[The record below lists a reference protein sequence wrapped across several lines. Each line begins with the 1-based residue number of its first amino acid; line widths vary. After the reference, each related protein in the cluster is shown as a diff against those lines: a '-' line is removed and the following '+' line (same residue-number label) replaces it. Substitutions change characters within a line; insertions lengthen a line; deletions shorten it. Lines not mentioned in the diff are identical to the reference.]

1 MNYYL
6 LSLLI
11 LLLGFIFYC
20 HIYVFLKQS
29 NNYEILQVS
38 NPNIDILEKA
48 FLDKLPIVITDVV
61 DQWDAFNEID
71 FEYLKVQ
78 PDLCKD
84 KVAIKLLDKYSKN
97 LLLPFKISHWYSNN
111 INKIVENEF
120 TKLKK
125 VDGHRHLI
133 VQMEGKMRY
142 ILFYPNQ
149 SKNLHNIKSNNTVDF
164 WNWSNL
170 SQEEK
175 DKFPNFPKASYI
187 ELILSKNK
195 ILHLPKGWWYASQAL
210 EDSIQMT
217 IDSNS
222 IFSFFIK

>member
-38 NPNIDILEKA
+38 NPNIDILEKT

-61 DQWDAFNEID
+61 DHWDAFNEID

-84 KVAIKLLDKYSKN
+84 KVAVKLLDKYSKN

-111 INKIVENEF
+111 INKITETEF

-164 WNWSNL
+164 WNWSKL

-175 DKFPNFPKASYI
+175 DKFTNFPKASYI

-195 ILHLPKGWWYASQAL
+195 ILHLPKDWWYASQVL

-217 IDSNS
+217 INSNS
-222 IFSFFIK
+222 IFSFLIK